1 MINFIYDHKKI
12 LVEKRQL
19 YKDKD
24 KSFVVEYQLQKLNIQ
39 WQYILKK
46 FIFYSNYQK
55 KNNLPIQIK
64 SLQDFFNF
72 PVISKK
78 EIIENYEQIFIDS
91 KAKKNTFTGGTS
103 GPVTKFP
110 TGFIDSKNNFINQI
124 FLRESYD
131 IKANDKC
138 LYIWGHSHKF
148 GQNFFIK
155 TYKELIKNFKNFY
168 FNRIQFSAYDLT
180 EKNIKIIFNHLKSLC
195 PKYILT
201 YASTFSS
208 ILNYL
213 NIKNLKYENSIKI
226 ILTSDNLT
234 IEDFNLVS
242 KIFPRSELI
251 NEFGM
256 AETGVVGYSDK
267 ENFYIIKTLWDSFL
281 IQSKKKSL
289 ILTDLNKRIFPLIRY
304 SPDDLIE
311 CDETISILNFKISGK
326 FRPSFK
332 IRIKGVYKEIS
343 SIIFDHIF
351 KFDKFIRATQYYWN
365 EKKLKLFIFF
375 TSDLEVNS
383 DYLMNKL
390 KNYFGNLPE
399 NIILFVI
406 KDTFKT
412 KAGKFIYHL
421 KQEDLI
427 TFNIDLHS
435 F

>member
-1 MINFIYDHKKI
+1 M
-12 LVEKRQL
+12 
-19 YKDKD
+19 
-24 KSFVVEYQLQKLNIQ
+24 
-39 WQYILKK
+39 
-46 FIFYSNYQK
+46 
-55 KNNLPIQIK
+55 
-64 SLQDFFNF
+64 
-72 PVISKK
+72 
-78 EIIENYEQIFIDS
+78 
-91 KAKKNTFTGGTS
+91 
-103 GPVTKFP
+103 
-110 TGFIDSKNNFINQI
+110 
-124 FLRESYD
+124 
-131 IKANDKC
+131 
-138 LYIWGHSHKF
+138 
-148 GQNFFIK
+148 
-155 TYKELIKNFKNFY
+155 
-168 FNRIQFSAYDLT
+168 
-180 EKNIKIIFNHLKSLC
+180 
-195 PKYILT
+195 
-201 YASTFSS
+201 
-208 ILNYL
+208 
-213 NIKNLKYENSIKI
+213 
-226 ILTSDNLT
+226 
-234 IEDFNLVS
+234 
-242 KIFPRSELI
+242 
-251 NEFGM
+251 
-256 AETGVVGYSDK
+256 
-267 ENFYIIKTLWDSFL
+267 
-281 IQSKKKSL
+281 
-289 ILTDLNKRIFPLIRY
+289 TDLNKRIFPLIRY

-332 IRIKGVYKEIS
+332 IRIKGAYKEIS